1 MVRVLIV
8 EDSPFIATTLKR
20 ILESDG
26 DLQVVGIARN
36 GKIGLE
42 MTKMLLPDVITM
54 DIRMPV
60 MDGFEATK
68 RIMTERPT
76 PILVV
81 SSSVNDEDLKICFN
95 AIQAGALDVLE
106 KPAGVT
112 VGDYK
117 VVAADLIKRVKLI
130 SEIRVFKHLFFSQA
144 MKRPETRSSVAPGP
158 APAGRK
164 PRCNVFAIGA
174 STGGP
179 TAVFQILSELPGRI
193 DAYYFLT
200 QHIAEGFG
208 RGLAE
213 WLTDQ
218 TKHQVR
224 IPEAGEPVKPGVI
237 YLAPDRGQLSVR
249 SGVIQIAR
257 DLRYEKRPIDYMIDG
272 VAREYGSRTVG
283 VLLTGMGNDGV
294 EGLKTVKEKGGRV
307 VVQDEATSVVFG
319 MPKAAVDA
327 GVADEVL
334 PLGEIPGRL
343 MTLAQAAV
351 R

>member
-1 MVRVLIV
+1 MIRVLIV

-20 ILESDG
+20 ILESDE
-26 DLQVVGIARN
+26 DLQVIGIARN

-117 VVAADLIKRVKLI
+117 VVAGDLIKRVKLI

-144 MKRPETRSSVAPGP
+144 MKRPERKPVDEPPAAPS
-158 APAGRK
+158 GRK
-164 PRCNVFAIGA
+164 PRSNIFAIGA

-179 TAVFQILSELPGRI
+179 TALFQILSELPDGL
-193 DAYYFLT
+193 DSLYFVT

-213 WLTDQ
+213 WLTEQ
-218 TKHQVR
+218 TRHRVS
-224 IPEAGEPVKPGVI
+224 IPCAGEPVKPGII

-249 SGVIQIAR
+249 HGMIEIAR
-257 DLRYEKRPIDYMIDG
+257 DFRYEKRPIDYMIG
-272 VAREYGSRTVG
+272 GIAKEYGSRTVG
-283 VLLTGMGNDGV
+283 VLLTGMGSDGV
-294 EGLKTVKEKGGRV
+294 EGLRTVKEKGGRV
-307 VVQDEATSVVFG
+307 VVQDEASSVVFG

-334 PLGEIPGRL
+334 PLGEIPGR
-343 MTLAQAAV
+343 MVALAHGGV

>member
-1 MVRVLIV
+1 MIRVLIV

-20 ILESDG
+20 VLESDPE
-26 DLQVVGIARN
+26 LQVVGIARN

-95 AIQAGALDVLE
+95 AVQAGALDVLE

-112 VGDYK
+112 VGDYR
-117 VVAADLIKRVKLI
+117 VVAGDLIRRVKLI

-144 MKRPETRSSVAPGP
+144 MRRPERTKFGGAGGPRRGRRPRS
-158 APAGRK
+158 
-164 PRCNVFAIGA
+164 NVFAIGA

-179 TAVFQILSELPGRI
+179 TALYQILTDLPRGTE
-193 DAYYFLT
+193 ALYFVT

-218 TKHQVR
+218 TTHTVR
-224 IPEAGEPVKPGVI
+224 IPESGES
-237 YLAPDRGQLSVR
+237 RE
-249 SGVIQIAR
+249 AR
-257 DLRYEKRPIDYMIDG
+257 HHLPR
-272 VAREYGSRTVG
+272 AGSR
-283 VLLTGMGNDGV
+283 
-294 EGLKTVKEKGGRV
+294 
-307 VVQDEATSVVFG
+307 
-319 MPKAAVDA
+319 
-327 GVADEVL
+327 
-334 PLGEIPGRL
+334 
-343 MTLAQAAV
+343 AAV
-351 R
+351 RPPWRGRVGEGPALREASD